1 MNGMERR
8 QSSRLPANLAA
19 RLTPISE
26 WADAPPCQVT
36 IEEFSGNGARIW
48 SPGPL
53 PLGALVK
60 LELED
65 DLFLGEV
72 RHCSPSGLGFQT
84 GLHLDCALASLSG
97 LRALMRALLDPGVPA
112 ASGCAQAVNPGQQRN
127 QQQHR
132 QSHQENPA

>member
-1 MNGMERR
+1 MERR
-8 QSSRLPANLAA
+8 QSSRLPANLPA

-26 WADAPPCQVT
+26 RTDAPPVDVT
-36 IEEFSGNGARIW
+36 VEEFSGNGARVW
-48 SPGPL
+48 STQPL
-53 PLGALVK
+53 ALGSLVK
-60 LELED
+60 LELDD

-97 LRALMRALLDPGVPA
+97 IRALMRALLDPGPPA
-112 ASGCAQAVNPGQQRN
+112 ASGRDQTLDARQQRD

-132 QSHQENPA
+132 ERHQENPA